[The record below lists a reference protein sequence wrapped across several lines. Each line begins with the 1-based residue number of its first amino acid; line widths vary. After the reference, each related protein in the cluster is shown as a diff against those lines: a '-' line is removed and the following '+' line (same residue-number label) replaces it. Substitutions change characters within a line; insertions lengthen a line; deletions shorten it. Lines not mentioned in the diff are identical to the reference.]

1 VQEIRRLAPG
11 CAIVNH
17 YGPTE
22 TTVGVLTHLVEASQG
37 QSESDVP
44 IGRPLSFNQ
53 AHVLDSDGQPVPLG
67 LPGELYIGGQQVT
80 RGYLGRPEATAER
93 FIPDPFSRVPGA
105 RMYRTGDR
113 AKRRADGTVE
123 FLGRVDHQVKL
134 RGFRI
139 ELGDIEAQ
147 LRREPGVS
155 DAVTMV
161 RETGDGTQQLV
172 TYLAGPST
180 LDTAGIRARL
190 ALSLPDYMVPQHFV
204 LLDAFPLTAN
214 GKLDRAALPDPGQQT
229 AAALPSYV
237 APRNRTEEIL
247 AAIWQ
252 TVLQVERV
260 GVHDNFFALGGDSI
274 RTLQVIARANR
285 QGVKLTPK
293 QLFEHQTVAA
303 AAAVAQVKPAMPIEA
318 GQASV
323 QHEDTRPTAG
333 DPSLSTDDAG
343 GDGSCHAGLSAHRVD
358 AGGAG
363 RSA

>member
-1 VQEIRRLAPG
+1 L
-11 CAIVNH
+11 
-17 YGPTE
+17 
-22 TTVGVLTHLVEASQG
+22 
-37 QSESDVP
+37 
-44 IGRPLSFNQ
+44 
-53 AHVLDSDGQPVPLG
+53 
-67 LPGELYIGGQQVT
+67 
-80 RGYLGRPEATAER
+80 
-93 FIPDPFSRVPGA
+93 
-105 RMYRTGDR
+105 YRTGDR

-123 FLGRVDHQVKL
+123 FLGRIDHQVKL

-147 LRREPGVS
+147 LRREPGVA
-155 DAVTMV
+155 DAVTVV

-172 TYLAGPST
+172 TYLAGPSM
-180 LDTAGIRARL
+180 LDVAGIRARL
-190 ALSLPDYMVPQHFV
+190 ALRLPDYMVPQHFV
-204 LLDAFPLTAN
+204 PLDAFPLTAN
-214 GKLDRAALPDPGQQT
+214 GKLDRAALPDPEQLS
-229 AAALPSYV
+229 AAALTTYV

-303 AAAVAQVKPAMPIEA
+303 AAAVAQVKPATPIEA
-318 GQASV
+318 MQSPV
-323 QHEDTRPTAG
+323 QDEDTRPAAG
-333 DPSLSTDDAG
+333 AHSLTTGDAG
-343 GDGSCHAGLSAHRVD
+343 GHGARHADLPAHRAD

-363 RSA
+363 GSA